1 MTIDNKILM
10 INRHLFDKGTSKLNR
25 VLRSLVPR
33 GSTPRCIWFA
43 KVGRPPVCH
52 TDNEKVK
59 NRAAMLKL
67 KLSLQDKGYRLDNL
81 FKLNLTSLNFGVL
94 LLFNSTKIKTI

>member
-1 MTIDNKILM
+1 MTIDIKILK

-43 KVGRPPVCH
+43 KVGRPPACH
-52 TDNEKVK
+52 ADNEKGK
-59 NRAAMLKL
+59 EQSRNAQTEIEFAK
-67 KLSLQDKGYRLDNL
+67 QGIP
-81 FKLNLTSLNFGVL
+81 FGQFVQP
-94 LLFNSTKIKTI
+94 